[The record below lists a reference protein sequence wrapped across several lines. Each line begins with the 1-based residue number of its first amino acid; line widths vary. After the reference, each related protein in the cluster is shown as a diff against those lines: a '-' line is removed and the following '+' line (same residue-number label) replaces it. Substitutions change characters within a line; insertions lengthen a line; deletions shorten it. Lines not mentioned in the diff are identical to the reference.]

1 MKKNV
6 KETQIK
12 MRNETKDVEKKL
24 SLIELALRKNYQGS
38 GSEYQSQ
45 DSFRSGEGSVDSYQ
59 SRGNSVKSKSKKK

>member
-24 SLIELALRKNYQGS
+24 SLIELALRKNY
-38 GSEYQSQ
+38 
-45 DSFRSGEGSVDSYQ
+45 
-59 SRGNSVKSKSKKK
+59 